1 MKCFSL
7 SAAVLAAVLVS
18 VSSSM
23 QVNVAKKLA
32 AVQDADS
39 AGASEYGGQ
48 GDIKKFCAICEKTGK
63 KCYPFCPK

>member
-48 GDIKKFCAICEKTGK
+48 DDIKKFCAICAKTGK
-63 KCYPFCPK
+63 KCFPFCPK